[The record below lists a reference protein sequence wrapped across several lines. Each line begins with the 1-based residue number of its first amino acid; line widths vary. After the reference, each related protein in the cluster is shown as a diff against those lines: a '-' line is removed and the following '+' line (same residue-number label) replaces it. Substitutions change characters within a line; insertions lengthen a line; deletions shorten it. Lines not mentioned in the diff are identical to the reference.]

1 MCEFTV
7 YLDGHDDEN
16 VVGNNVIKATVK
28 PDCIVLVDTSGKITK
43 IPDPRIVKVDTIM
56 TELLLETNGTVN
68 R

>member
-16 VVGNNVIKATVK
+16 VVGDNVIKATVK

-43 IPDPRIVKVDTIM
+43 IPDSRIVKVDTIM

>member
-28 PDCIVLVDTSGKITK
+28 PDCIVLVDTSGKIAK
-43 IPDPRIVKVDTIM
+43 IPDSRIVKVDTIM

>member
-28 PDCIVLVDTSGKITK
+28 PDCIVLVDTSGKTTK
-43 IPDPRIVKVDTIM
+43 IPDSRIVKVDTIM

>member
-28 PDCIVLVDTSGKITK
+28 QDCIVLVDTSGKITK
-43 IPDPRIVKVDTIM
+43 IPDSRIVKVDTIM

>member
-16 VVGNNVIKATVK
+16 VVGNNVIIATVK
-28 PDCIVLVDTSGKITK
+28 PDCIVLDDTSGKITK
-43 IPDPRIVKVDTIM
+43 IPDSRIVKVDTIM
-56 TELLLETNGTVN
+56 TELLLETNGTVD